1 MLRHLIF
8 SSGKTAT
15 EGKVTMSPVITL
27 WLDLNPHKSPFW
39 RMGMQKIAVV
49 PGLSSG
55 HQQLDLRA
63 QGKGHHSPAHL
74 LLSTAGTG

>member
-1 MLRHLIF
+1 
-8 SSGKTAT
+8 
-15 EGKVTMSPVITL
+15 
-27 WLDLNPHKSPFW
+27 
-39 RMGMQKIAVV
+39 MQKIAVV

-55 HQQLDLRA
+55 HQQLDVRA